1 MDSSTPVSPQFSL
14 PNIDATFSETLA
26 LSTPTQSKA
35 LVMRQLTNV
44 RSAHEALEA
53 AIARAEAAR
62 AAPLEVAP
70 MALLNKIIEIDGRRS
85 ASIKAS
91 TEEVMDIVKT
101 LYGRDVQLVGAKE
114 TSEAGEPVLELRFER
129 TSSFPITAMLAA

>member
-1 MDSSTPVSPQFSL
+1 MDSPTLSPRFSL
-14 PNIDATFSETLA
+14 LNIDATLPETLA
-26 LSTPTQSKA
+26 LTTATKSEA
-35 LVMRQLTNV
+35 LVMRQLTDV
-44 RSAHEALEA
+44 MSAQEALEA

-62 AAPLEVAP
+62 AAPLEVAAT
-70 MALLNKIIEIDGRRS
+70 ALLNKIIEIDGRRS

-114 TSEAGEPVLELRFER
+114 MSEAGEPVLELRFER